1 MEENKQKNS
10 RRRLN
15 SLILLVAFTAIML
28 IVSTYA
34 WFSTQK
40 NVSLSGLE
48 GTVKVAEG
56 LQISLDAKT
65 WKNGIDF
72 KDFTEQTFIDTY
84 VPGATLENP
93 YQYPDSTKSD
103 GSKITAKNVLPDELL
118 PVSTTGAGEDIT
130 GVNAKT
136 MAMYNGENVN
146 GNQLVSITKMA
157 EEKASGYYAIDLFLQ
172 NSSKSTVE
180 FDPLQLQAG

>member
-40 NVSLSGLE
+40 SVTISNLE

-56 LQISLDAKT
+56 LEISLDADK
-65 WKNGIDF
+65 WSQEVDF
-72 KDFTEQTFIDTY
+72 SQYSDQT
-84 VPGATLENP
+84 TLKKL
-93 YQYPDSTKSD
+93 Y
-103 GSKITAKNVLPDELL
+103 GSAEHNIIPTELL
-118 PVSTTGAGEDIT
+118 PVSSNGTEGIEKAEIPFYR
-130 GVNAKT
+130 GVN
-136 MAMYNGENVN
+136 ENTKELN
-146 GNQLVSITKMA
+146 SIVAVDGLNSSATATDPKYP
-157 EEKASGYYAIDLFLQ
+157 GYYAIDLFLR
-172 NSSKSTVE
+172 NSSRINT
-180 FDPLQLQAG
+180 

>member
-1 MEENKQKNS
+1 MNENKQKNS

-72 KDFTEQTFIDTY
+72 KDFTEQAFIDTY

-93 YQYPDSTKSD
+93 YKYPNTDTATNTETPML
-103 GSKITAKNVLPDELL
+103 TAK
-118 PVSTTGAGEDIT
+118 
-130 GVNAKT
+130 
-136 MAMYNGENVN
+136 
-146 GNQLVSITKMA
+146 
-157 EEKASGYYAIDLFLQ
+157 
-172 NSSKSTVE
+172 
-180 FDPLQLQAG
+180 